1 MQRFPSMRPAV
12 WAAVFCFLCASAL
25 SDAQSTST
33 SSTQQPPTTTFSATA
48 DLVLVPVVVRK
59 GKGYVSGLTKD
70 DFVVLEDNVPQKIAF
85 VNAARSS
92 GTYQKAGDEMVF
104 TNQLQA
110 TADPPGS
117 PLSR

>member
-1 MQRFPSMRPAV
+1 M
-12 WAAVFCFLCASAL
+12 
-25 SDAQSTST
+25 
-33 SSTQQPPTTTFSATA
+33 
-48 DLVLVPVVVRK
+48 VVRK

-104 TNQLQA
+104 TNQLQV
-110 TADPPGS
+110 PPIRPGS